1 MLIYKLAKKINFFP
15 ANFMCTQHGSSRVPN
30 CACNQ
35 KIKKA
40 SHQFVPINEKP
51 KILYTFLARK
61 PFSQGFPGRLHHAAH
76 SYVYNKK
83 KSD

>member
-15 ANFMCTQHGSSRVPN
+15 ANFMCAQHGSSRVPN
-30 CACNQ
+30 CACHQ

-51 KILYTFLARK
+51 KIIYITLSFYIFLARK
-61 PFSQGFPGRLHHAAH
+61 PLLTRISGQITLFRP
-76 SYVYNKK
+76 
-83 KSD
+83 

>member
-15 ANFMCTQHGSSRVPN
+15 ANFMCAQHGFSRVPN
-30 CACNQ
+30 CVCNQ

-51 KILYTFLARK
+51 KIIYIALAFHIFLARK
-61 PFSQGFPGRLHHAAH
+61 PLLTRISGQIASCRP
-76 SYVYNKK
+76 
-83 KSD
+83 